1 MNQLTILEL
10 YIRASRPTRVFLRH
24 LYENINNLMII
35 ETIVNVRVCFYTK
48 PDSIVLN
55 NIKKINE
62 EIEFISKQ
70 KDYISISLND
80 KIRDSINVNMGIY
93 SFNDM
98 LILSK
103 NNIFDYDSA
112 LHSLKDKKCVDLI
125 NTIKN
130 SMELSIKMMD
140 VDSIV
145 KEVISNIK
153 YRFICVYISSR
164 DINDCEINSINEL
177 FSKHES
183 TMFNSIQIGSTY
195 NSNNPDAQI
204 IIPVQLYICCMIK
217 SLQNKI

>member
-10 YIRASRPTRVFLRH
+10 YIRASYPTRMFLRQ
-24 LYENINNLMII
+24 LYKNINNLMII
-35 ETIVNVRVCFYTK
+35 ETIVSVRVCFYTK
-48 PDSIVLN
+48 PDSIVLD

-80 KIRDSINVNMGIY
+80 KIKASINVDMNIY

-112 LHSLKDKKCVDLI
+112 IQNLKDKRCVDLI
-125 NTIKN
+125 NAIRN
-130 SMELSIKMMD
+130 SMESSIKMMD
-140 VDSIV
+140 IDSIV
-145 KEVISNIK
+145 KEVMSNVK

-164 DINDCEINSINEL
+164 NINDCEIDSINEL

-183 TMFNSIQIGSTY
+183 TMFNSIQIGNTY
-195 NSNNPDAQI
+195 NSRNPDTQI
-204 IIPVQLYICCMIK
+204 IIPVQLYMCCIIK
-217 SLQNKI
+217 SLKNEI

>member
-10 YIRASRPTRVFLRH
+10 YIRASHPTRVFLRH

-35 ETIVNVRVCFYTK
+35 ETTVNVRVCFYTK

-62 EIEFISKQ
+62 EIESISNQ

-80 KIRDSINVNMGIY
+80 KIRDSINVDMSIY

-103 NNIFDYDSA
+103 NNIFDYDST
-112 LHSLKDKKCVDLI
+112 LHRLKDEKCINLI
-125 NTIKN
+125 NAIKN
-130 SMELSIKMMD
+130 SMESSIKMMD

-153 YRFICVYISSR
+153 YRFICVYISSCN
-164 DINDCEINSINEL
+164 INDCEINSINEL

-195 NSNNPDAQI
+195 NSRNPDAQI

>member
-10 YIRASRPTRVFLRH
+10 YIRASHHTRVFLRH
-24 LYENINNLMII
+24 LYESINNLMII
-35 ETIVNVRVCFYTK
+35 ETTVNVRVCFYTK
-48 PDSIVLN
+48 PDLIVLN

-62 EIEFISKQ
+62 EIESISKQ

-80 KIRDSINVNMGIY
+80 KIRDSINVDMSIY

-125 NTIKN
+125 NAIKN
-130 SMELSIKMMD
+130 SMESSIKMMD
-140 VDSIV
+140 IDSIV

-164 DINDCEINSINEL
+164 NINDCEIDSINEL

-183 TMFNSIQIGSTY
+183 TMFNSIQIGDTY
-195 NSNNPDAQI
+195 NSKNPDTQI

>member
-10 YIRASRPTRVFLRH
+10 YIRASHLTRVFLRH

-35 ETIVNVRVCFYTK
+35 ETTVNVRVCFYTK
-48 PDSIVLN
+48 PNSIVLD

-70 KDYISISLND
+70 NDYISISLND
-80 KIRDSINVNMGIY
+80 KIRDSINVDMSIY

-125 NTIKN
+125 NAIKN
-130 SMELSIKMMD
+130 SMESSIKMMD

-153 YRFICVYISSR
+153 YRFICVYISSCN
-164 DINDCEINSINEL
+164 INDCEINSINEL
-177 FSKHES
+177 FSKHKS

-195 NSNNPDAQI
+195 NSRNPDAQI